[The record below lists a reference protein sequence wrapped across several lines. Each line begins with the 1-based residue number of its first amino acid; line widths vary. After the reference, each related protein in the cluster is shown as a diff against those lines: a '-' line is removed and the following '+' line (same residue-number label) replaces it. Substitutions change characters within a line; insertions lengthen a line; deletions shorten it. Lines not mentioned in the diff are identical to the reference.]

1 MGRDESHFNV
11 SVGSDGQSHKT
22 VSTNHNLFQEKG
34 EPNTK
39 QLSLL
44 CTLHG
49 DGIHKSDAPEAEW
62 KIREDV
68 YNNRN
73 SPTLRRRSARDTCTR
88 TMPLNTHV
96 SLIHTNREES
106 KYENV
111 SSPLTRYEILPQ
123 GWRQRQGILSISS
136 RNLLKLS
143 WLTLPTFRPVSC
155 SSGFRFTEIL
165 SLLFWVSTSW
175 HSTGGCMRSA
185 GAKPL
190 RERITLVACTVC
202 NIKKNLK

>member
-1 MGRDESHFNV
+1 MVLSHRSSYTQACRYVSCSPGTQTQSAKHKPVIAFMYSTRKRYPQIRRTRRD
-11 SVGSDGQSHKT
+11 
-22 VSTNHNLFQEKG
+22 G
-34 EPNTK
+34 EV
-39 QLSLL
+39 
-44 CTLHG
+44 HV
-49 DGIHKSDAPEAEW
+49 IHA
-62 KIREDV
+62 
-68 YNNRN
+68 
-73 SPTLRRRSARDTCTR
+73 
-88 TMPLNTHV
+88 HV
-96 SLIHTNREES
+96 QCHLIHTYLSYTLIEES

-111 SSPLTRYEILPQ
+111 SSPLMRYEILPQ
-123 GWRQRQGILSISS
+123 GWRQRQGMLSISS

-165 SLLFWVSTSW
+165 SLLFQVSTSW

-190 RERITLVACTVC
+190 RERITLVACTVY